1 MDGNPDIQTYRTIG
15 LALGTIISRNEKLT
29 FLFYRC
35 HDCYCCIHKCTYVH
49 MYVFDFIVMFSYYC
63 FNAFNVLLFFSIPS
77 SHSLTRSLFSITIV
91 YRPMIAANWW
101 SLCLYASGAPVF
113 PVTFSI
119 ASWNWDEINNLMI
132 HDEISLD
139 MRSSGHFRYVLPL
152 QMNVYPY
159 HHQMASWHVSRWL

>member
-1 MDGNPDIQTYRTIG
+1 MDGNPDIQTDRTIG

-35 HDCYCCIHKCTYVH
+35 HDCYCCIHKYTYIC
-49 MYVFDFIVMFSYYC
+49 MYSIS
-63 FNAFNVLLFFSIPS
+63 LLFSFTIVLMLLMFCSFSPS
-77 SHSLTRSLFSITIV
+77 LSHSLTRSLFSITIV

-119 ASWNWDEINNLMI
+119 ASWNWDEISNLMI

-139 MRSSGHFRYVLPL
+139 MRSSGHFRYVLPP
-152 QMNVYPY
+152 QMNVYPC
-159 HHQMASWHVSRWL
+159 HRQMASWHVSRWL